1 MGIMSIMSIKQQL
14 ENDIKEA
21 MRAKDELR
29 KRALRSALSSI
40 RLAEVEK
47 GGELDD
53 AAVMAVLQK
62 EIKSRHET
70 IADAERAGRADML
83 AEAQAEI
90 GVLESY
96 LPKPF
101 SPEELEQLARRA
113 IQEVGATSPKE
124 MGQVMKVLMPQ
135 LQGRATGN
143 EASQVV
149 RRLLGA

>member
-1 MGIMSIMSIKQQL
+1 MSFMSIKQQL

-21 MRAKDELR
+21 MRARDELR
-29 KRALRSALSSI
+29 KRALRSALAAI

-53 AAVMAVLQK
+53 SGLMAVLQK

-70 IADAERAGRADML
+70 IGDAERAGRAEMV
-83 AEAQAEI
+83 AEARAEI

-101 SPEELEQLARRA
+101 SPEELEALARQA
-113 IQEVGATSPKE
+113 IQQVGATSPKE
-124 MGQVMKVLMPQ
+124 MGQVMKALMPQ

-143 EASQVV
+143 EANQVV

>member
-1 MGIMSIMSIKQQL
+1 MSIKQQL
-14 ENDIKEA
+14 ENDVKEA
-21 MRAKDELR
+21 MRARDEIR
-29 KRALRSALSSI
+29 KRALRSALSAI

-53 AAVMAVLQK
+53 SAIMAVLQK

-70 IADAERAGRADML
+70 IADAERAGRAEML

-101 SPEELEQLARRA
+101 TSEELEELARQA
-113 IQEVGATSPKE
+113 IQQVGATSPKE

-143 EASQVV
+143 EANQVV

>member
-1 MGIMSIMSIKQQL
+1 MSIKQQL

-21 MRAKDELR
+21 MRARDELR
-29 KRALRSALSSI
+29 KRALRSALAAI

-53 AAVMAVLQK
+53 SGLMAVLQK

-70 IADAERAGRADML
+70 IGDAERAGRAEMV
-83 AEAQAEI
+83 AEARAEI

-101 SPEELEQLARRA
+101 SPEELEALARQA
-113 IQEVGATSPKE
+113 IQQVGATSPKE
-124 MGQVMKVLMPQ
+124 MGQVMKALMPQ

-143 EASQVV
+143 EANQVV